1 MTFSKRSEVEPFHA
15 MDVLAAANRL
25 AGEGHPVIS
34 LAVGQPSAPAPKA
47 VREAAANALL
57 HDRIGYTDAAG
68 RSDLRERIARHY
80 GEHYGVDVAPSRV
93 IVTTGS
99 SAGFALAFLSMFD
112 PGDRVAIERPGYP
125 AYRNIMRALGLE
137 VVELERLD
145 AETLATAHTAEPI
158 AGLLIASPANPTG
171 TVVGA
176 ERMTALA
183 EAARERGI
191 RFISD
196 EIYHRLT
203 YGLEDRTVLSH
214 TDEAV
219 VINSFSKYYCMTGWR
234 IGWMVV
240 PEALVRPIERLA
252 QSLYISAPEA
262 SQIGALHAFEPTGEL
277 NSVRDGYAQNR
288 ELMTR
293 TLPELGFEIASRPD
307 GAFYAW
313 CDVSGLTNDS
323 MAFSRKMLEDTHVA
337 VTPGHDFDP
346 ENGHRFM
353 RFSYAGAHDDLR
365 EALERLRSWL

>member
-1 MTFSKRSEVEPFHA
+1 

-57 HDRIGYTDAAG
+57 NGRIGYTDAAG
-68 RSDLRERIARHY
+68 RADLRERIARHY
-80 GEHYGVDVAPSRV
+80 GEHYGVDVTPSRV
-93 IVTTGS
+93 VVTTGS

-125 AYRNIMRALGLE
+125 AYRNIMRTLGLE

-145 AETLATAHTAEPI
+145 AETLTAAHDSKPL

-171 TVVGA
+171 TVVGSK
-176 ERMTALA
+176 RMTALV
-183 EAARERGI
+183 ETARELGI

-203 YGLEDRTVLSH
+203 YGVADRTVLSE
-214 TDEAV
+214 TKDAV

-234 IGWMVV
+234 VGWMVV
-240 PEALVRPIERLA
+240 PDALVRPIERIA

-262 SQIGALHAFEPTGEL
+262 SQIGAFHAFEPTGEL
-277 NSVRDGYAQNR
+277 DAVRDDYARNR
-288 ELMTR
+288 ELMTEA
-293 TLPELGFEIASRPD
+293 LPGLGFKIASRPD

-313 CDVSGLTNDS
+313 CDASGLTNDS
-323 MAFSRKMLEDTHVA
+323 MAFSRKMLDETHVA

-353 RFSYAGAHDDLR
+353 RFSYAGAHNDLR
-365 EALERLRSWL
+365 TALKRLRAWL